1 MKIRYLIL
9 GISFL
14 LVGLTITPIQSH
26 ASGQTSI
33 NFVVSEDDDEERIQE
48 IDKEP
53 LDASKKDSNN
63 RQQARTTSDQKTTK
77 QGMLPSTNEK
87 IFYGL
92 SLAGIVICLI
102 VVVWKYKNYSKMT
115 Q

>member
-53 LDASKKDSNN
+53 LDSSKRDSNN
-63 RQQARTTSDQKTTK
+63 RQQARTTSDQKTAK
-77 QGMLPSTNEK
+77 QGILPRTNDQK
-87 IFYGL
+87 FYGL
-92 SLAGIVICLI
+92 SLAGLAICLF
-102 VVVWKYKNYSKMT
+102 VVTWKYKNYLKH
-115 Q
+115 